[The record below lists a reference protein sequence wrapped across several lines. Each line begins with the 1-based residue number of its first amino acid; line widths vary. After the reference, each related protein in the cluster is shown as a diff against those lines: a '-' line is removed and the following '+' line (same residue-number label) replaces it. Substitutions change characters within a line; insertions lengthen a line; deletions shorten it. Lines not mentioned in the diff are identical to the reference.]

1 MAVMEVKVDVIKKS
15 EKVTNDDFWSEY
27 AQAYFEYER
36 MEKMETL
43 KEYKKAYNE
52 IEDKDSFN
60 AQYLEVL
67 IDQLKSEV

>member
-1 MAVMEVKVDVIKKS
+1 MEVVEVKVDVMNKS
-15 EKVTNDDFWSEY
+15 EKMTNDDFWSEY